1 MSVLLIKE
9 TILLVICLSTIVSA
23 SKHAPQVHEEHNDR
37 LHELVRNAR
46 HSSGVQMNYFPP
58 AFHYQPSSQQ
68 DRLRAKYLRQ
78 QTVDILNLKN
88 TKMFPI
94 NADAFFELQQQ
105 SAVHKPAHD
114 FSGDD
119 WKPFQPRHAVP
130 KANYKKTAVP
140 KRNEKNVLSDLNF
153 AGSEVNQEN
162 VPAPP
167 ALTSDQD
174 ENTRFIYVQP
184 SLLSNNLGIEPKA
197 ASQILKN
204 AAPQLPNIKPNEV
217 QLSEL
222 ESLLGKNPELQL
234 EGLQRILGDDPV
246 LRKALPEVIQK
257 EFSPVFIEHNGS
269 PSGQPDN
276 SQFQS
281 LQEQLDAVNKARS
294 DALLAAAQK
303 QAEEHVKA
311 QHKAIE
317 LAQKQ
322 AEEEVLAKI
331 AAHNNGGAPIN
342 TLELPNEE
350 NFVTPESVI
359 VSSETPQGYVSSTT
373 AAPEVLNES
382 YLERQPQELPDSI
395 QVDSAP
401 SAPESLPLQ
410 GNQEELVI
418 PHSVR
423 YNTVYA
429 PSYNEPKVNITSTIP
444 RGRVYQ
450 PVHYTKT
457 ASGSPKLHIVSNVP
471 TYQKQVYAP
480 EQEQNY
486 IPLPTPASPV
496 IVQSVQPHI
505 TAPEPNRASVVQLA
519 VPPLTPT
526 RGAVQNHLY
535 SKEKQYSEVPQY
547 AAKYAFGY
555 RVVDEQTGN
564 DFGHEEERDGENTKG
579 HYFVLLP
586 DGRRQ
591 KVDYYV
597 DNHGY
602 HARVSYDTVARHTYL
617 PPQQREEPVV
627 EDARHK

>member
-1 MSVLLIKE
+1 MSMLLIKE

-46 HSSGVQMNYFPP
+46 HSNGVQMNYFPP

-269 PSGQPDN
+269 
-276 SQFQS
+276 
-281 LQEQLDAVNKARS
+281 
-294 DALLAAAQK
+294 K

-342 TLELPNEE
+342 PLELPNEE

-359 VSSETPQGYVSSTT
+359 VSSETPQSYVSSTT

-480 EQEQNY
+480 EQVQNY
-486 IPLPTPASPV
+486 ISLPTPASPV

-519 VPPLTPT
+519 VPPLAPT

-535 SKEKQYSEVPQY
+535 SKEKQYSEV
-547 AAKYAFGY
+547 
-555 RVVDEQTGN
+555 
-564 DFGHEEERDGENTKG
+564 
-579 HYFVLLP
+579 
-586 DGRRQ
+586 
-591 KVDYYV
+591 
-597 DNHGY
+597 
-602 HARVSYDTVARHTYL
+602 
-617 PPQQREEPVV
+617 
-627 EDARHK
+627 